1 MSSIITY
8 NLDGFHMRYYIL
20 FLLAAAVTFSACK
33 DLGRVV
39 QVIDDNDPPPPPPQV
54 SFMNHVRPIFA
65 ANGCDNCHGGNGGLN
80 VQTVAQLL
88 QGGNHGPAII
98 PGNSAGSNLVR
109 KLSPTPPFGDRMPQ
123 GGPYLPDATVQII
136 RDWIDQGA
144 QNN

>member
-1 MSSIITY
+1 MKP
-8 NLDGFHMRYYIL
+8 RIL
-20 FLLAAAVTFSACK
+20 LCVVVMFTTHSCK
-33 DLGRVV
+33 DLGKIV
-39 QVIDDNDPPPPPPQV
+39 QVIDGEDPPPPPPTQV

-88 QGGNHGPAII
+88 QGGNNGPAVV
-98 PGNSAGSNLVR
+98 PGNSAGSNLIR
-109 KLSPTPPFGDRMPQ
+109 KLSPSPPFGNRMPQ
-123 GGPYLPDATVQII
+123 GGPYLPEATIQII